1 MEDGRDIFAW
11 CGPRGRACRCPVPRG
26 RITELIVSPRADK
39 SSCRT
44 HDLFCTFCHA
54 LKINPRKEN
63 LNTEGRPLKIVD
75 GGKAVKEL
83 F

>member
-1 MEDGRDIFAW
+1 VT
-11 CGPRGRACRCPVPRG
+11 VP
-26 RITELIVSPRADK
+26 
-39 SSCRT
+39 
-44 HDLFCTFCHA
+44 DLFCTFCHA

-63 LNTEGRPLKIVD
+63 LSTEGRPLKIVD